1 MNALSYT
8 AGVAPTGKGGQLA
21 MTARLALAV
30 MVPVWV
36 FSGGFVWIE
45 PSPYEVVFAIVM
57 GLVAIAGIPMD
68 PKTRNLIAVILVFL
82 PSAMIAAARVR
93 FTPVTDAVVYSSVTV
108 FLLLTAF
115 VAANYIAEAPFA
127 RMRMI
132 NSAYIAIAVVVALI
146 GILAY
151 VGVLPGEDVFL
162 KFGRA
167 KATFKD
173 PNVYGPFLLYPTAV
187 VLQRVLLGNARQIAV
202 NSAILLVV
210 FVGIFVSF
218 SRGAWGHFAATA
230 AIVFLGVYFLAANSR
245 QRSRMLLIG
254 GAGAVALALV
264 VAGMLTLEPV
274 RHLFAVRAELVQ
286 DYDTGAFGRFG
297 RQAYALV
304 LALNDPLGM
313 GPMQFGRLRVGE
325 EPHNTYLK
333 VLIAYGWAGGFAII
347 WLTAMTM
354 WRGVKSLAIASP
366 NRLLLIPAVATFI
379 PLMTEAAI
387 IDIDHWRHLFLLI
400 GVIWGVTAGYA
411 RVAEPQRAGALP

>member
-1 MNALSYT
+1 MSALSFT
-8 AGVAPTGKGGQLA
+8 AGAALPPKGGQIA
-21 MTARLALAV
+21 MTGRLALAV
-30 MVPVWV
+30 MVPVWI

-45 PSPYEVVFAIVM
+45 PSPYEVMFAIVM
-57 GLVAIAGIPMD
+57 GLVAIAGIPID
-68 PKTRNLIAVILVFL
+68 PKTRNLIAVIVVFL
-82 PSAMIAAARVR
+82 PAAMIAAARVR
-93 FTPVTDAVVYSSVTV
+93 FTPVTDAVIYSSVTV

-127 RMRMI
+127 RMRVI
-132 NSAYIAIAVVVALI
+132 NSAYVAIAVVVALI

-151 VGVLPGEDVFL
+151 IGMLPGEDVFL

-173 PNVYGPFLLYPTAV
+173 PNVYGPFLLYPAAV
-187 VLQRVLLGNARQIAV
+187 VLQRILLGNARQIAI
-202 NSAILLVV
+202 NAAILLVL

-218 SRGAWGHFAATA
+218 SRGAWGHFAATS
-230 AIVFLGVYFLAANSR
+230 AIVFLGVYFLAANPR
-245 QRSRMLLIG
+245 QRTRMVLIG
-254 GAGAVALALV
+254 AIGAVALALV
-264 VAGMLTLEPV
+264 LAGLLTLEPV

-297 RQAYALV
+297 RQAYAV
-304 LALNDPLGM
+304 VVALNDPLGM

-347 WLTAMTM
+347 WLTAMTI
-354 WRGVKSLAIASP
+354 WRAVKSLAIPSP
-366 NRLLLIPAVATFI
+366 NRLLLIPAVATFV

-387 IDIDHWRHLFLLI
+387 IDIDHWRHFFLLI
-400 GVIWGVTAGYA
+400 GLIWGVTAGYG
-411 RVAEPQRAGALP
+411 RLGETQRAGALP